1 MNDSYTAAQVRMV
14 LDRTDQLMC
23 EAAGFSPLSG
33 TVPGQDAYTRD
44 DVMGPLN
51 AADDAIQNSHE
62 YESDDS
68 IRQDD
73 RANLSVNITG
83 WLLDHLD
90 RAETASIGEIIGDQY
105 GEDPETVL
113 NWVA

>member
-23 EAAGFSPLSG
+23 EAAGFNPLSG
-33 TVPGQDAYTRD
+33 AVPEREAYSRD
-44 DVMGPLN
+44 DVMDPLN
-51 AADDAIQNSHE
+51 AADDAIQGSHQ
-62 YESDDS
+62 YESGDS

-73 RANLSVNITG
+73 RANLSVNVTG

-90 RAETASIGEIIGDQY
+90 RAGTASIAEIIADQY

-113 NWVA
+113 SWVA